1 GCPRQLALGGSHVR
15 PGSNLG
21 LDRIFRSLAARHH
34 GDGLD
39 RGVLLLHRARPDAQA
54 ECESSRWRLWRGMGS
69 AWRGLLSH
77 GEVSRRARA
86 DARASDMAQVAKLFD
101 LAFRGS
107 IAHDRLLGWRRALP
121 AGSDEGRTD
130 AVARHPD
137 L

>member
-1 GCPRQLALGGSHVR
+1 
-15 PGSNLG
+15 
-21 LDRIFRSLAARHH
+21 
-34 GDGLD
+34 
-39 RGVLLLHRARPDAQA
+39 
-54 ECESSRWRLWRGMGS
+54 MGS

-137 L
+137 LWRFADDRMAGLRPALQVEAGGKPHRVDADPVRDPCRDGLGIQPDL